1 MADAAELPGAS
12 TQKMSSKLLRQKA
25 QEFLTSRKHANNLV
39 DIISQWDVSTNSKT
53 ISKFMNVS
61 TF

>member
-1 MADAAELPGAS
+1 MADAAELPGDS

>member
-12 TQKMSSKLLRQKA
+12 TQKMSKLLRQKA